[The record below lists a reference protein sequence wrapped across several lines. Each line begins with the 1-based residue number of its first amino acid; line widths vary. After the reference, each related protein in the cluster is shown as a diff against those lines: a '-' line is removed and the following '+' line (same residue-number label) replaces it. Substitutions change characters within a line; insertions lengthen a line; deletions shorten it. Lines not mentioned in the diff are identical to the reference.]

1 MSGSTDL
8 LDDVRIREVRS
19 RADRRAYLDLV
30 REPYHDNPSWVHPD
44 VRILKGVLRG
54 RTWLAKRAER
64 RALIAVQDDKPVACM
79 TAFVHASFEEKLG
92 KKIGTIGFF
101 EALPGHEQAVDA
113 LFRDAERWLQS
124 RKVTRIW
131 GPMNGHIMYG
141 FGCLENRY
149 GERPVVGSAYN
160 LPDYPG
166 HWWRNHY
173 KHAPSFYSYAV
184 DLTREQTRASIDT
197 ALDNPRLA
205 REPAIRLRKSDLGS
219 WRREVGI
226 FIDLHNR
233 AFVENW
239 GDTPLSHE
247 EIWELMGLARFT
259 TDPELFWIAEI
270 DGRPVG
276 LVLCMPDLNEAFA
289 RVHAE
294 PASLRAGLA
303 LLRFGRKVR
312 RGGLFVIGVLKEARG
327 RGLAETLAAR
337 AMKRMIAR
345 GMTEMEYCLVLEDN
359 IPSQRVARRFG
370 GEQTKTYL
378 MFEKALSYIQA

>member
-1 MSGSTDL
+1 MSGSTDRFGASA
-8 LDDVRIREVRS
+8 VRVRELRS

-30 REPYHDNPSWVHPD
+30 REPYRDNPHWVHPD

-64 RALIAVQDDKPVACM
+64 HALIAEEDGKPVACM

-113 LFRDAERWLQS
+113 LFRDAERWLES
-124 RKVTRIW
+124 RGATRVW

-149 GERPVVGSAYN
+149 AERPVVGSAYN

-166 HWWRNHY
+166 HWWRNRY
-173 KHAPSFYSYAV
+173 KHAPSFYSYAI
-184 DLTREQTRASIDT
+184 DLTREETRKAIDE
-197 ALDNPRLA
+197 ALANRRLE
-205 REPAIRLRKSDLGS
+205 RDPAIRLRQADLGS

-226 FIDLHNR
+226 FIDLHNQ

-239 GDTPLSHE
+239 GDTPLSHD
-247 EIWELMGLARFT
+247 EIWELMALARFT
-259 TDPELFWIAEI
+259 TDRELFWIAEI

-289 RVHAE
+289 RVRAE
-294 PASLRAGLA
+294 PASLWAGLA

-378 MFEKALSYIQA
+378 MFEKVLG

>member
-1 MSGSTDL
+1 MSGSSDPFGASQ
-8 LDDVRIREVRS
+8 VRIREVRS

-30 REPYHDNPSWVHPD
+30 RAPYRDDPHWVHPD
-44 VRILKGVLRG
+44 VRILKGLLRG
-54 RTWLAKRAER
+54 RTLLAKRSEWH
-64 RALIAVQDDKPVACM
+64 ALLAMKDGAAVACL
-79 TAFVHASFEEKLG
+79 TAFVHASFAEKLG

-101 EALPGHEQAVDA
+101 EALPGHENAVDA
-113 LFRDAERWLQS
+113 LFREAERWLES
-124 RKVTRIW
+124 RGATRVW

-149 GERPVVGSAYN
+149 AERPVVGTAYN

-166 HWWRNHY
+166 HWWRNRY
-173 KHAPSFYSYAV
+173 KHAPSFYSYTI
-184 DLTREQTRASIDT
+184 DLTREETRRAIEA
-197 ALDNPRLA
+197 ALANRGLDRD
-205 REPAIRLRKSDLGS
+205 PAIRLRKADLGA

-226 FIDLHNR
+226 FIDLHNA
-233 AFVENW
+233 AFAENW

-259 TDPELFWIAEI
+259 TDPDLFWIAEI
-270 DGRPVG
+270 AGRPVG
-276 LVLCMPDLNEAFA
+276 LVLCMADLNEAFA
-289 RVHAE
+289 RVRAE
-294 PASLRAGLA
+294 PASLWAGLA

-312 RGGLFVIGVLKEARG
+312 RGGLFVIGVLKDARG

-337 AMKRMIAR
+337 AMQRMIAR

-359 IPSQRVARRFG
+359 VASQRVARRFG

-378 MFEKALSYIQA
+378 MFEKVLG